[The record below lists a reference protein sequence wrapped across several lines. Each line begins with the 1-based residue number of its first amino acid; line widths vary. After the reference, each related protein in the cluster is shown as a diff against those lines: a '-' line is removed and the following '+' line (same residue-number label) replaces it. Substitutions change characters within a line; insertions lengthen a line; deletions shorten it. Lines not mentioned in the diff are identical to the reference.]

1 MNKKEDIRK
10 TGVQSREADLSRP
23 YKVVVIGGSAG
34 SFTVL
39 ANILSKIPKDFNLP
53 IIICCHRLKHVRS
66 GFIEALEIKSV
77 KKVTEPDDKEG
88 IKKGKVYVA
97 PANYHLGIELGN
109 TFALST
115 EEMVNN
121 SRPAIDITFETAAY
135 VYKDKMIGILLT
147 GANKDGA
154 MGMRYVKEYGGL
166 TIVQEP
172 SECTID
178 TMPKAAMAST
188 KIDYVMK
195 AEEMVKFLNDLHKTQ
210 NS

>member
-1 MNKKEDIRK
+1 MSE
-10 TGVQSREADLSRP
+10 VDLNRR
-23 YKVVVIGGSAG
+23 YKVIVIGGSAG
-34 SFTVL
+34 SFSVL
-39 ANILSKIPKDFNLP
+39 ATILSKIPKDFTIP
-53 IIICCHRLKHVRS
+53 IVICCHRLKHVRS

-77 KKVTEPDDKEG
+77 KKVVEPDDKDAM
-88 IKKGKVYVA
+88 KKGKVYVA
-97 PANYHLGIELGN
+97 PSNYHLGFEIGN

-115 EEMVNN
+115 EEMINN

-135 VYKDKMIGILLT
+135 VFREKMVGILLT

-154 MGMRYVKEYGGL
+154 FGMKSVKEAGGL

-178 TMPKAAMAST
+178 TMPKAAMAAT

-195 AEEMVKFLNDLHKTQ
+195 VEEIVKFLNNIHKTHL
-210 NS
+210 S

>member
-1 MNKKEDIRK
+1 MKE
-10 TGVQSREADLSRP
+10 SDLSRP
-23 YKVVVIGGSAG
+23 YKVIVIGGSAG
-34 SFTVL
+34 SFSVL

-53 IIICCHRLKHVRS
+53 IVICCHRLKHVRS

-77 KKVTEPDDKEG
+77 KKVVEPDDKEG
-88 IKKGKVYVA
+88 VKKGKVYVA
-97 PANYHLGIELGN
+97 PANYHLGIEIGN
-109 TFALST
+109 SFALST

-135 VYKDKMIGILLT
+135 VYKEKMIGILLT

-154 MGMRYVKEYGGL
+154 IGMKRVKESGGL

-178 TMPKAAMAST
+178 TMPKAAIAAT

-195 AEEMVKFLNDLHKTQ
+195 VEEIIKFLNDLHKTQ
-210 NS
+210 LS